1 MEHPHAERGI
11 ATSGCNVIGRVRSAS
26 SAHRSRIGR
35 SAPISS
41 PAWSA
46 GRTRRRR
53 ASTVLAMIRLLVRT
67 LIFFAS
73 SAVGLIVADLLLDDM
88 SVSASGFLITLAIFA
103 VLQTVIAPF
112 IARVTARNA
121 SALLGG
127 AGLIS
132 TFIALAVAAVV
143 GDSLQI
149 SGVSTWLIATV
160 IVWLATALATLLIPL
175 VLVKLGVR
183 AARTNASQS

>member
-1 MEHPHAERGI
+1 
-11 ATSGCNVIGRVRSAS
+11 
-26 SAHRSRIGR
+26 
-35 SAPISS
+35 
-41 PAWSA
+41 
-46 GRTRRRR
+46 
-53 ASTVLAMIRLLVRT
+53 MIRLLVRT

-73 SAVGLIVADLLLDDM
+73 SAIGLIVADLLLDDM

-121 SALLGG
+121 AALLGG

-132 TFIALAVAAVV
+132 TFIALAVATVV

-149 SGVSTWLIATV
+149 SGVSTWLVATV

-175 VLVKLGVR
+175 ILVKARVQ
-183 AARTNASQS
+183 AARRNAQPL